1 MEEQINEL
9 MELLSESELEHF
21 NSLAP
26 SYKKI
31 FVNHA
36 FKSKVEKTRLK
47 NIDEV
52 KEAMEL
58 KCKNIFEYK
67 KKINPVKLEKTEDM
81 TDDQKIMLYFDKIE
95 NDDDRV
101 KVTNLYNE
109 LLKINENLAPIYAWN
124 NPMIKYNEAFNCGIS
139 IAKSHFTVA
148 FDVEAL
154 EFFKERISENGY
166 KLNAKTFTIK
176 YNQDIDFNLLKDM
189 VLFSIELRK
198 DAKGFWS

>member
-52 KEAMEL
+52 KDAMDH

-67 KKINPVKLEKTEDM
+67 KKINPIKSEVTKDM
-81 TDDQKIMLYFDKIE
+81 TDEQKIKLYFDNIE
-95 NDDDRV
+95 RDDDRA
-101 KVTNLYNE
+101 KVANLYNE
-109 LLKINENLAPIYAWN
+109 LLKIDKSLSPIYAWN
-124 NPMIKYNEAFNCGIS
+124 NPMIKYKEAFNCGIS
-139 IAKSHFTVA
+139 VAKAHITIA

-154 EFFKERISENGY
+154 EFFKERIIESGY

-176 YNQDIDFNLLKDM
+176 YNQDINLELLKSM
-189 VLFSIELRK
+189 VLFSIELKK